1 MNQLISVIIP
11 VYNVE
16 KYLDRCIESVINQT
30 YKNIEIILVNDGS
43 VDKSPE
49 ICDSWSKKD
58 CRIKVVHK
66 ENSGAGI
73 ARNTGIEH
81 AAGDYVLFV
90 DSDDYINKNTVEK
103 CYYIAKKDKSE
114 MVMYGR
120 TDVDSEGNEKIK
132 PVLTTD
138 YVFKN
143 KEVTDVILPG
153 LFTNEKG
160 FGVGVCGKLIDLNV
174 IRNYGI
180 KFRSEREILSE
191 DALFLIELFSHISS
205 VSILPENYY
214 YYFQNDKSFSRTFKK
229 DFQIMND
236 RFLDN
241 AVEKCSEYNYSEKT
255 FNHLKARYLIYCL
268 SGMKQLTA
276 SDLPSAEKKK
286 LFRGLFKN
294 AHIRNALTDE
304 VIALSSPS
312 LQFFWKLYKSGFYS
326 ICLFMLWIKTRN

>member
-43 VDKSPE
+43 IDNSPE
-49 ICDSWSKKD
+49 ICDLWSKKD
-58 CRIKVVHK
+58 SRIKVVHK

-73 ARNTGIEH
+73 ARNTGIEY
-81 AAGDYVLFV
+81 ASGDYVLFV

-103 CYYIAKKDKSE
+103 CYHIAKKDKSE
-114 MVMYGR
+114 IVMYGR
-120 TDVDSEGNEKIK
+120 TDVDSAGNKKIK
-132 PVLTTD
+132 PVLTSD

-160 FGVGVCGKLIDLNV
+160 FGVGVCGKLIDLNI
-174 IRNYGI
+174 IRDFEI

-191 DALFLIELFSHISS
+191 DALFIIELFSHISS
-205 VSILPENYY
+205 VSILSENYY
-214 YYFQNDKSFSRTFKK
+214 YYFQNDNSFSRTFKK

-236 RFLDN
+236 RFLEN
-241 AVEKCSEYNYSEKT
+241 AVEKCSEFNYSEKT

-276 SDLPSAEKKK
+276 SDLPLAEKKK